1 MFFTM
6 GCDMF
11 GDIRNKSGE
20 KLDYVMHEGNAQ
32 SKKIVVLGH
41 GVTGNK
47 DRPFLVALANGLEKA
62 GINVLRFSFAGNGA
76 SEGRFEDA
84 VITKEVD
91 DLGCVIDALNGYTV
105 CYAGHSMGGAVGVLR
120 ASTDG
125 RIQYLISLAGMVD
138 TKGFAQR
145 EFGDVTPDA
154 GNMWDDEDCPLSS
167 AYMNDLT
174 ALDTVVNRATQIV
187 VPWLLVHGTED
198 DVVPIE
204 DSRAIFALA
213 NEPKKLIELPG
224 AGHVFSD
231 DATPI
236 MVEKVV
242 AWIQGQFA

>member
-1 MFFTM
+1 
-6 GCDMF
+6 
-11 GDIRNKSGE
+11 
-20 KLDYVMHEGNAQ
+20 
-32 SKKIVVLGH
+32 
-41 GVTGNK
+41 
-47 DRPFLVALANGLEKA
+47 
-62 GINVLRFSFAGNGA
+62 
-76 SEGRFEDA
+76 
-84 VITKEVD
+84 
-91 DLGCVIDALNGYTV
+91 
-105 CYAGHSMGGAVGVLR
+105 MGGAVGVLR

-125 RIQYLISLAGMVD
+125 RIHYLISLAGMVD

-174 ALDTVVNRATQIV
+174 ALDTVVSRATQIV

-213 NEPKKLIELPG
+213 NEPKELIELPG

-231 DATPI
+231 DATPV
-236 MVEKVV
+236 MVEKVTT
-242 AWIQGQFA
+242 WIQGQFA